1 MVLDN
6 QVVASVATLLVNLI
20 VQNLRLVIIA
30 VVVLLDQVVRFV
42 AGVAQLLSK
51 QGLLFRSQL
60 IVQAVI

>member
-30 VVVLLDQVVRFV
+30 VVVLLDQVVRLV

-51 QGLLFRSQL
+51 QSLLFCSQL